1 MSYWTPILAEISDKM
16 PTVPECAVVNL
27 AGMAFLLV
35 SQCFIARFARW
46 LRLLPALVASF
57 WAYAIGSEFLNDSVM
72 TEPVFH
78 EMGSR
83 YAGEVVLLGFIPVTA
98 LVLAM
103 ELERRWLASHS
114 AFRLPRSAFP

>member
-1 MSYWTPILAEISDKM
+1 MTPVLAEIADKM
-16 PTVPECAVVNL
+16 PTVPECALINL

-35 SQCFIARFARW
+35 SQFFIARFARW
-46 LRLLPALVASF
+46 LRLLPALVASV
-57 WAYAIGSEFLNDSVM
+57 WAYATSSEFLSDHIM
-72 TEPVFH
+72 TEAIFD

-83 YAGEVVLLGFIPVTA
+83 YAGEVVLQGFIPVTV

-114 AFRLPRSAFP
+114 AFRTPRSAFP

>member
-1 MSYWTPILAEISDKM
+1 MSQWTPIFAEISDKM

-27 AGMAFLLV
+27 VAMTFLLV
-35 SQCFIARFARW
+35 SQFFIARFARW
-46 LRLLPALVASF
+46 LRLLPALVASV
-57 WAYAIGSEFLNDSVM
+57 WAYATSSEFLSDHIM
-72 TEPVFH
+72 TEAIFD

-83 YAGEVVLLGFIPVTA
+83 YAGEVVLQGFIPVTV

-114 AFRLPRSAFP
+114 AFRTPRSAFP

>member
-1 MSYWTPILAEISDKM
+1 MSHWTPIFAEISDKM
-16 PTVPECAVVNL
+16 PAVHECAVVNL
-27 AGMAFLLV
+27 AAMAFLLT
-35 SQCFIARFARW
+35 SQFFIARFSRW

-57 WAYAIGSEFLNDSVM
+57 WAYAISSEFLNDSVM

-83 YAGEVVLLGFIPVTA
+83 YAGDIVLLSFIPVTV

-114 AFRLPRSAFP
+114 TPRTPHSAFR